1 MTHNYPRCD
10 PLDWAAL
17 QPQFD
22 HLLAAE
28 LTLANVRA
36 WLQEWS
42 DLAALLEEA
51 GAQVY
56 REITENTADESAD
69 ARFRLFVTEILPAA
83 SKAEQA
89 LKQKWLGLAGYQPT
103 AETAVLRRRFQV
115 EAELFRDQNVPIISE
130 LHLLGKQYQEIIG
143 GLSIEWQGEAQTIP
157 QANVLLESPDRAQ
170 REAIWRRAL
179 QSFLSQ
185 RQALNDLFLEM
196 AARRRRLAKNAGLNN
211 FREYQWRALARFDYT
226 ADDCFTFHDAIAHEV
241 VPLATELYQSLAAD
255 LGLAA
260 LRPWET
266 GLEGPWGTTVD
277 HHQTPIQAFDNVAAL
292 EEAAARV
299 FRQVDPVFGD
309 YFQTMRAGYLDLA
322 SRPNKAPGG
331 YCNAFPVSGQ
341 PYIFMNAAG
350 SAENVSTLM
359 HEGGHAFHFAES
371 SRRQSL
377 IWNYSAST
385 EFCEVASMGMELLSA
400 PYWPI
405 SKGGFY
411 SDFDARRALSEELRS
426 TVYFLPYMAALDS
439 FQHWL
444 YVEAPEDVSAA
455 ELDQKWAELWDRYLP
470 GIDYRGLQ
478 AEKESGWQRKGHVFG
493 APFYYVEY
501 GLAQLGALQIWR
513 NALAD
518 QSGAVAAYRSAL
530 ALGYT
535 RPLPELFA
543 AAGARFAFDRPLL
556 AELMALIR
564 EHL

>member
-1 MTHNYPRCD
+1 MTHNYPHCD
-10 PLDWAAL
+10 PLDWATL

-22 HLLAAE
+22 HLLAAD
-28 LTLANVRA
+28 LTPANARA

-42 DLAALLEEA
+42 DLAAVLEEA
-51 GAQVY
+51 SAQIY

-69 ARFRLFVTEILPAA
+69 ARFRVLVTEIIPAA
-83 SKAEQA
+83 TKAEQT
-89 LKQKWLGLAGYQPT
+89 LKQKWLALDGYQPT
-103 AETAVLRRRFQV
+103 DETAVLYRRFQV
-115 EAELFRDQNVPIISE
+115 DADLFREENVAIISE
-130 LHLLGKQYQEIIG
+130 LHLLEKQYQEIIG
-143 GLSIEWQGEAQTIP
+143 GLSIEWEGEARTIP
-157 QANVLLESPDRAQ
+157 QANVLLESPERAA
-170 REAIWRRAL
+170 REQIWRRAMHA
-179 QSFLSQ
+179 FLAQ
-185 RQALNDLFLEM
+185 REALNDLFLAM
-196 AARRRRLAKNAGLNN
+196 LGRRRQLARNAGLSS
-211 FREYQWRALARFDYT
+211 FRDYQWRALARFDYSP
-226 ADDCFTFHDAIAHEV
+226 DDCFTFHDAIAHEV
-241 VPLATELYQSLAAD
+241 VPLATELYQALAAD
-255 LGLAA
+255 LGLES

-266 GLEGPWGTTVD
+266 GLEGPWGTTID
-277 HHQTPIQAFDNVAAL
+277 RHQSPICPFAHVGEMEETVA
-292 EEAAARV
+292 RI

-309 YFQTMRAGYLDLA
+309 YFQAMRDGYLDLA

-331 YCNAFPVSGQ
+331 YCNGFPVSGQ

-350 SAENVSTLM
+350 SAENVSTLL

-371 SRRQSL
+371 IRRQSL
-377 IWNYSAST
+377 VWNYSAST

-400 PYWPI
+400 PYWPQ

-411 SDFDARRALSEELRS
+411 SDFDARRVLSEELRG
-426 TVYFLPYMAALDS
+426 TVFFLPYMAALDS

-444 YVEAPEDVSAA
+444 YVEAPEDVSAGD
-455 ELDQKWAELWDRYLP
+455 LDGKWAELWDRYLP
-470 GIDYRGLQ
+470 GIDYSGLQ
-478 AEKESGWQRKGHVFG
+478 TEKETGWHRKGHIFG

-518 QSGAVAAYRSAL
+518 QPGAVAAYRSAL

-564 EHL
+564 SHL